1 MLLDLLTKD
10 RTATPDV
17 SELIHRVQL
26 LVLVSRVVN
35 KRE

>member
-10 RTATPDV
+10 RTTTPDI

-26 LVLVSRVVN
+26 LVLVSRVVDQ
-35 KRE
+35 RE